1 MEQETIPSIVIVLV
15 QPNPSDRLN
24 GVGGVAEGGEGGV
37 AEGGGVITVF
47 FLSGSSGGSSG
58 PL

>member
-24 GVGGVAEGGEGGV
+24 GVGGVAEGGEGV
-37 AEGGGVITVF
+37 WQRVEG
-47 FLSGSSGGSSG
+47 
-58 PL
+58 